1 MKNLRTHLK
10 LVHKRLV
17 SKSQAITN
25 NNRLKGDGWGRSE
38 YMSLP
43 ENLI

>member
-1 MKNLRTHLK
+1 MKNSRTHLK
-10 LVHKRLV
+10 LIRNRLV

-25 NNRLKGDGWGRSE
+25 NRFKGDGWGRSE

-43 ENLI
+43 ENLT